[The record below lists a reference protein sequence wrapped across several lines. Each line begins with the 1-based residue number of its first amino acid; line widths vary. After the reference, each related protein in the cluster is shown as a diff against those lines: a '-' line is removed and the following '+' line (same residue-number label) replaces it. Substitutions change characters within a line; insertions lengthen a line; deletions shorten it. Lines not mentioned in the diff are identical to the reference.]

1 MSEVFKNKM
10 SEQMKKARCIIFVLL
25 LSILFLAGCAVKEIP
40 QEIKTGEIISVAV
53 KVDSITNETLEK
65 LKAKGLV
72 INDTEQSKTYGNVIF
87 GMINKSKA
95 KDLPGEVNEGV
106 SEKEYKMEVLKEI
119 VIAQA
124 PDFQQSQQELGF
136 MIEDQIVLD
145 EKREK
150 MGILVGPLI
159 EDQLWERVEKE
170 EFVPV
175 FIHFRI
181 EEWENFEKNTKEVQ
195 LELAND
201 IKVEASGKM
210 GITGFITKNGLKKIV
225 NKRYIIRIGTR
236 LP

>member
-124 PDFQQSQQELGF
+124 PDFQRSQQELGF

>member
-1 MSEVFKNKM
+1 M
-10 SEQMKKARCIIFVLL
+10 
-25 LSILFLAGCAVKEIP
+25 KEIP

>member
-1 MSEVFKNKM
+1 
-10 SEQMKKARCIIFVLL
+10 
-25 LSILFLAGCAVKEIP
+25 
-40 QEIKTGEIISVAV
+40 
-53 KVDSITNETLEK
+53 
-65 LKAKGLV
+65 
-72 INDTEQSKTYGNVIF
+72 
-87 GMINKSKA
+87 
-95 KDLPGEVNEGV
+95 
-106 SEKEYKMEVLKEI
+106 
-119 VIAQA
+119 
-124 PDFQQSQQELGF
+124 

>member
-10 SEQMKKARCIIFVLL
+10 SEQMKKARCILL